1 MLEFFKSIHA
11 DAFLKEYF
19 DDSQK
24 VNLKKN
30 PLNRLTVGGHTKE
43 MVILNFLIF
52 HIHRGRYQT
61 KHNNQH
67 YLRHPTVKNLSII

>member
-43 MVILNFLIF
+43 MVILNFSIF
-52 HIHRGRYQT
+52 TYIEGAIRQT
-61 KHNNQH
+61 TTIN
-67 YLRHPTVKNLSII
+67 II